1 MGETTM
7 SYQTNIRGKHSGT
20 KAKSRKQG
28 RYDFGSGDNI
38 SHKKLY
44 KRNKRTKEQLKMNWS
59 FTNDYDLYDEV
70 A

>member
-28 RYDFGSGDNI
+28 RYDFGSRDNI

-44 KRNKRTKEQLKMNWS
+44 KRNKRTKEQLKMNLN
-59 FTNDYDLYDEV
+59 FANGYDFYNE
-70 A
+70 AA